1 MKTYVVLLTT
11 IAALNLAACSS
22 AADKKD
28 AAQAEYTEEKT
39 RTLQEYKKCVNES
52 EGVEAKM
59 AQCEALL
66 KAVGAVEGAT
76 VQSSSPAEAAAP
88 AETTAPAEA
97 VEKTE

>member
-1 MKTYVVLLTT
+1 MKAHVVLLTT
-11 IAALNLAACSS
+11 IAALNLAACSTP
-22 AADKKD
+22 ADKRD

-39 RTLQEYKKCVNES
+39 KTLIEYKECVKDS

-76 VQSSSPAEAAAP
+76 VQSSSPAETA
-88 AETTAPAEA
+88 APAEA